1 MRAAAILNIAKNLY
15 LSVLTNK
22 RSQYP
27 YLSLP
32 LFLPPRPS
40 PLSPESPRIELNLD
54 ILLTYLFHSTM
65 CLYLSVT
72 PSLPPPLPPSF
83 TSLSPSISL
92 PPYLLLPSL
101 FPLPPSFPLPL
112 SCNTHGNTNCVL
124 MYLVANKSWFC
135 VTLNKV

>member
-1 MRAAAILNIAKNLY
+1 
-15 LSVLTNK
+15 
-22 RSQYP
+22 
-27 YLSLP
+27 
-32 LFLPPRPS
+32 
-40 PLSPESPRIELNLD
+40 
-54 ILLTYLFHSTM
+54 M

-112 SCNTHGNTNCVL
+112 SCNTHGNMNCVL

-135 VTLNKV
+135 VTLDKV